1 MLVHGLAIDKAGHAL
16 IRKRGASLIVC
27 PSSNEFLFGV
37 RPDASSFGD
46 CAHVA
51 IGNDSPLTAV
61 GDLLDEARFAIGFG
75 DISPRLAYRMIT
87 ETPAAILKLRSGT
100 GTITVGGVGD
110 LIAVRDIGQEPA
122 ERLRDLS
129 MMDVEL
135 VMIGGCIHL
144 ASDAVIDRL
153 PLQAKKGL
161 EPLWI
166 DGVVRWLRAPIGKL
180 VQKAEA
186 VLGAGAVQLG
196 GRLVRIPA

>member
-1 MLVHGLAIDKAGHAL
+1 MDGPTRLRWGETCSRPAPLPLRGAAFILHACEGVDAQSQEELFELDRLGLLDATTVLVHGLAIDKAGHAL

-100 GTITVGGVGD
+100 
-110 LIAVRDIGQEPA
+110 
-122 ERLRDLS
+122 ERLPW
-129 MMDVEL
+129 
-135 VMIGGCIHL
+135 
-144 ASDAVIDRL
+144 AVW
-153 PLQAKKGL
+153 
-161 EPLWI
+161 ET
-166 DGVVRWLRAPIGKL
+166 
-180 VQKAEA
+180 
-186 VLGAGAVQLG
+186 
-196 GRLVRIPA
+196 